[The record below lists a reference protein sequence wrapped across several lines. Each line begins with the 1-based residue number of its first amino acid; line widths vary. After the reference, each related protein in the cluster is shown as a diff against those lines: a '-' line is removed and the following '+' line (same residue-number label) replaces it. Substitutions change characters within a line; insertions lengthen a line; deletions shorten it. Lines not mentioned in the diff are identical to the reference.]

1 MDTVAPESARMTYL
15 TGLRNARL
23 LYQYD
28 VKAGVAVFY
37 PREVG
42 PSGVRGA
49 LAWRCSSGRGVVYS
63 TTKICPKGKS
73 PYNIALVEMEE
84 GFRMMSTVV
93 VDTLAD
99 VAIGMRVQAAFDEI
113 AGTPRVVFRSL

>member
-1 MDTVAPESARMTYL
+1 MDTATPESARTTHL
-15 TGLRNARL
+15 TGLRNAQL

-28 VKAGVAVFY
+28 TNAGMAVFY

-42 PSGVRGA
+42 PSGIPGA
-49 LAWRCSSGRGVVYS
+49 LEWRCSSGRGVVYS
-63 TTKICPKGKS
+63 TTEVCPKGKP

-93 VDTLAD
+93 LDTLAD
-99 VAIGMRVQAAFDEI
+99 MAIGMRVQAAFEDI
-113 AGTPRVVFRSL
+113 AGTPRVVFRLA